1 MNYLKVRRVKLTRE
15 ELLAEVQKRIKTKNL
30 FKHILAVEAVM
41 RRLARH
47 FGEDE
52 DRWGAS
58 GLLHDIDY
66 EETKDDPK
74 THSLISGKI
83 AEEFGFDSEI
93 VDAVKAHNEVHGLP
107 RKTKMAKALYSADPL
122 TGLIVA
128 SALISPEKKLSG
140 IDTEF
145 VLHRMGEKSFARG
158 ANREAIKACSE
169 LGLEL
174 REFVSLGLEAMQGI
188 SDQLGL

>member
-1 MNYLKVRRVKLTRE
+1 MTRE
-15 ELLAEVQKRIKTKNL
+15 ELLDEVQKRIRTKNL

-52 DRWGAS
+52 DRWGAA

-66 EETKDDPK
+66 EETKDDPN

-83 AEEFGFDSEI
+83 AEELGFDREI
-93 VDAVKAHNEVHGLP
+93 VDAVKAHNEAHGLP
-107 RKTKMAKALYSADPL
+107 RDTRMAKALYSADPL

-128 SALISPEKKLSG
+128 SALISPSKKLSG
-140 IDTEF
+140 IDADF
-145 VLHRMGEKSFARG
+145 VIHRMGEKSFARG
-158 ANREAIKACSE
+158 ANRDAIKACSE
-169 LGLEL
+169 LGLDL
-174 REFVSLGLEAMQGI
+174 REFIAMGLEAMQGI
-188 SDQLGL
+188 SEELGL

>member
-1 MNYLKVRRVKLTRE
+1 MTRD
-15 ELLAEVQKRIKTKNL
+15 ELVAEVSKRVTTKNL

-52 DRWGAS
+52 ERWGAA

-66 EETKDDPK
+66 DETRDNPHL
-74 THSLISGKI
+74 HSIKSAEI
-83 AEEFGFDSEI
+83 AAGLGFDEEI
-93 VDAVKAHNEVHGLP
+93 VDAVKAHSDIHGLP
-107 RKTKMAKALYSADPL
+107 RDTRMAKALYSADSL

-128 SALISPEKKLSG
+128 SALISPGKRLAG

-145 VLHRMGEKSFARG
+145 VMNRMGEKAFARG
-158 ANREAIKACSE
+158 ANRDAIRSCSE
-169 LGLEL
+169 LGFEVE
-174 REFVSLGLEAMQGI
+174 EFVSLALEAMQGI
-188 SDQLGL
+188 SKELGL